1 MYLASVRKPSTSG
14 QGATP
19 LRAVLTGNV
28 LALGMVSLLTDI
40 STEMVG
46 GIIGAYLVFG
56 LGLTT
61 VGVGAVDGFYQGATA
76 VTRLAGGYLAD
87 RFGARKVVAG
97 LGYGLGVVAKF
108 GLIFLPSVAGV
119 TGSLGLD
126 RIGKGIRTSPRD
138 ALISEAVPEE
148 RLGRAFGVHRAMDA
162 VGAFLGPLTA
172 MAVLAAVASSTEYR
186 SVFVVSACFAILGL
200 AVLVLFVRER
210 PAGAAVSEKPVSR
223 PALRELLGL
232 YADRR
237 FLRLQIAAMLLGL
250 VTIGDTFVW
259 LRLLLRD
266 ELSSTYFPLLAVLT
280 NLSFLLQAVPM
291 GALADAFGRWRVLI
305 GGHLALALVYLLL
318 SGSAGGWIAIVAVF
332 ILYGAFYAA
341 TEGVIVAAVSPTV
354 PARLRT
360 SGIALVQTGQA
371 LSYLVSSVGF
381 GLAWHV
387 FGPEASWRVAGI
399 GVLVLVVP
407 VALLL
412 RPPSQRAKDPQ

>member
-138 ALISEAVPEE
+138 AL
-148 RLGRAFGVHRAMDA
+148 
-162 VGAFLGPLTA
+162 
-172 MAVLAAVASSTEYR
+172 SS
-186 SVFVVSACFAILGL
+186 A
-200 AVLVLFVRER
+200 
-210 PAGAAVSEKPVSR
+210 
-223 PALRELLGL
+223 
-232 YADRR
+232 
-237 FLRLQIAAMLLGL
+237 
-250 VTIGDTFVW
+250 
-259 LRLLLRD
+259 
-266 ELSSTYFPLLAVLT
+266 
-280 NLSFLLQAVPM
+280 
-291 GALADAFGRWRVLI
+291 
-305 GGHLALALVYLLL
+305 
-318 SGSAGGWIAIVAVF
+318 
-332 ILYGAFYAA
+332 
-341 TEGVIVAAVSPTV
+341 
-354 PARLRT
+354 
-360 SGIALVQTGQA
+360 
-371 LSYLVSSVGF
+371 
-381 GLAWHV
+381 
-387 FGPEASWRVAGI
+387 
-399 GVLVLVVP
+399 
-407 VALLL
+407 
-412 RPPSQRAKDPQ
+412 

>member
-1 MYLASVRKPSTSG
+1 
-14 QGATP
+14 
-19 LRAVLTGNV
+19 
-28 LALGMVSLLTDI
+28 
-40 STEMVG
+40 
-46 GIIGAYLVFG
+46 
-56 LGLTT
+56 
-61 VGVGAVDGFYQGATA
+61 
-76 VTRLAGGYLAD
+76 
-87 RFGARKVVAG
+87 
-97 LGYGLGVVAKF
+97 
-108 GLIFLPSVAGV
+108 
-119 TGSLGLD
+119 
-126 RIGKGIRTSPRD
+126 
-138 ALISEAVPEE
+138 
-148 RLGRAFGVHRAMDA
+148 MDA
-162 VGAFLGPLTA
+162 CGAFLGPLVA
-172 MAVLAAVASSTEYR
+172 MAVLAAAASSTEYR
-186 SVFVVSACFAILGL
+186 SVFVVSAGFAILGF

-210 PAGAAVSEKPVSR
+210 PAAAGDSPAVSPGDPREPAER

-232 YADRR
+232 YVDRR
-237 FLRLQIAAMLLGL
+237 FLRLQLAAILLGI

-291 GALADAFGRWRVLI
+291 GALADRIGRWRVLI
-305 GGHLALALVYLLL
+305 GGHVALGVVYLLL
-318 SGSAGGWIAIVAVF
+318 SGSAGGWVAIVAVF
-332 ILYGAFYAA
+332 VLYGAFYAA

-371 LSYLVSSVGF
+371 LAYLMSSVGF

-412 RPPSQRAKDPQ
+412 RPDSRRAKDLR